1 MLFKACVETKNTP
14 LHKMEKSEVIIAEPE
29 QTPKSECSGDSD
41 CVIEEPDIT
50 CIVLDTTCEVIDE
63 TIKDEPDSKTEEA
76 PLFKISFRDKK
87 TYESLANTI
96 INCLKNIDILS
107 DRDFNLSE
115 MNYELSVVDGN
126 SKSDLTS
133 IFMID
138 TEASVK
144 TRTSSKTVPSY
155 NSKFSEVLTS
165 VPATKKDEGLQRG
178 RNKCFNCEGDH
189 ALRDCEEPKD
199 YQKIN
204 ATRSKF
210 RVKGKVDRYHE
221 EIEQRLGHFLPG
233 RISKELRDALG
244 LRKRDLPPHIY
255 GMRVLGYPPGWLEQA
270 KVYHSGITLFD
281 AKGVKIIESDDEE
294 GEVDQQKDKYDIK
307 KIISYPGFNTVASKD
322 TVDVSLFLILTRK
335 KSFHLF
341 YSRLTIASM
350 LLLSFQCTVK
360 KI

>member
-1 MLFKACVETKNTP
+1 
-14 LHKMEKSEVIIAEPE
+14 MEKSEVIIAESDKN
-29 QTPKSECSGDSD
+29 TKIVSLDDSD
-41 CVIEEPDIT
+41 CIINEPDIT
-50 CIVLDTTCEVIDE
+50 CIVLDTTSELQEGEIIDE
-63 TIKDEPDSKTEEA
+63 TDNKTEETEKET
-76 PLFKISFRDKK
+76 PIFKIIFRDKK
-87 TYESLANTI
+87 TYESLSKTI

-115 MNYELSVVDGN
+115 MNNEISVVGGN

-138 TEASVK
+138 TEASNK
-144 TRTSSKTVPSY
+144 TRSSSKTVPSY
-155 NSKFSEVLTS
+155 SSKFSGVLTS
-165 VPATKKDEGLQRG
+165 VPAVKKDDDGLQKG
-178 RNKCFNCEGDH
+178 RNKCFNCDGDH
-189 ALRDCEEPKD
+189 TIRDCTEPKD

-204 ATRSKF
+204 ATRMKF

-221 EIEQRLGHFLPG
+221 EIEQRLGHFSPG
-233 RISKELRDALG
+233 RISRELREALG
-244 LRKRDLPPHIY
+244 LRKRDLPAHIY

-322 TVDVSLFLILTRK
+322 IVDVSLIF
-335 KSFHLF
+335 
-341 YSRLTIASM
+341 
-350 LLLSFQCTVK
+350 
-360 KI
+360 